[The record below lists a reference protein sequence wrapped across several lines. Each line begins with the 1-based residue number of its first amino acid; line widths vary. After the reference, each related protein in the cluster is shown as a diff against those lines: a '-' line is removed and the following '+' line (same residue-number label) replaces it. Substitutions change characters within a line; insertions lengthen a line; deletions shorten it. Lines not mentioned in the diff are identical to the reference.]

1 VTDVHGGLR
10 GQLEQAPH
18 GAIELMRIAT
28 GEVGS
33 CAAHVGHEER
43 VADEHRAI
51 DEVGHVGG
59 CVARHQECL
68 RLDVA
73 DHERLA
79 VLEEVV
85 ELASVGQEAAL

>member
-1 VTDVHGGLR
+1 
-10 GQLEQAPH
+10 
-18 GAIELMRIAT
+18 MRIAT

>member
-1 VTDVHGGLR
+1 
-10 GQLEQAPH
+10 
-18 GAIELMRIAT
+18 MRIAT

-43 VADEHRAI
+43 VADKDGVVHPI
-51 DEVGHVGG
+51 GHVGRG
-59 CVARHQECL
+59 VPRHQH
-68 RLDVA
+68 RGGLDLT
-73 DHERLA
+73 DPEDLA